1 MKKIVTTYPN
11 VEKLSKT
18 FGVSIISVYKA
29 LRFVTQ
35 GERPDKIRQAA
46 LNMGATLLESKS
58 LTNKN

>member
-35 GERPDKIRQAA
+35 GDRPDKIRQAA
-46 LNMGATLLESKS
+46 LNMGATLLTSEK
-58 LTNKN
+58 K

>member
-1 MKKIVTTYPN
+1 MKKIVTTYSN
-11 VEKLSKT
+11 VEKLSKA

-46 LNMGATLLESKS
+46 MNMGATLLKS
-58 LTNKN
+58 EENFDKP